1 MVDRRVHS
9 MKRTLPTG
17 TNAETRRL
25 EEKAKA
31 APAGGTYGVGTLED
45 RVSRVD
51 AVKPL
56 VNGVSGTEVSRGGA
70 EES

>member
-1 MVDRRVHS
+1 M
-9 MKRTLPTG
+9 
-17 TNAETRRL
+17 
-25 EEKAKA
+25 
-31 APAGGTYGVGTLED
+31 PAGGTYGVGTLED
-45 RVSRVD
+45 RVLRVD